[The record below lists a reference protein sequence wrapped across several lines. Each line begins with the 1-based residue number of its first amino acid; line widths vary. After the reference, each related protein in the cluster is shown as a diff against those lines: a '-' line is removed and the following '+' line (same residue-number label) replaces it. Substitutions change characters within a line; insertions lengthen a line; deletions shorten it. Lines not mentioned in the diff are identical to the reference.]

1 MLTRH
6 DYGEGL
12 MTECTDIFWREFY
25 KGAGVMLGVV
35 LPLLLGF
42 GVMVLAV
49 FRQQQRHEER
59 IQDQRLEAERLRHDH
74 YRVVRG
80 GQG

>member
-1 MLTRH
+1 MFA
-6 DYGEGL
+6 
-12 MTECTDIFWREFY
+12 MSECTDIFWREFY

-42 GVMVLAV
+42 GTMMMAV
-49 FRQQQRHEER
+49 FRQQQHDER
-59 IQDQRLEAERLRHDH
+59 MQDARLEAERLRQDH